1 MQDVPNLKGHK
12 MLGLVPTPVLWLPV
26 VMKIQRLG
34 GSCIYRLVGWVLWR
48 EITGGMAEDR
58 KTPESVEDNL
68 YDFFH
73 G

>member
-12 MLGLVPTPVLWLPV
+12 ILVLVPTAVLWLPV

-34 GSCIYRLVGWVLWR
+34 VSCRYRLVGWVLWR
-48 EITGGMAEDR
+48 EITEGMADDR

>member
-1 MQDVPNLKGHK
+1 MVTSGNENTAVGRFVYISPC
-12 MLGLVPTPVLWLPV
+12 
-26 VMKIQRLG
+26 RLG
-34 GSCIYRLVGWVLWR
+34 VVEGNNR
-48 EITGGMAEDR
+48 GGMADDR